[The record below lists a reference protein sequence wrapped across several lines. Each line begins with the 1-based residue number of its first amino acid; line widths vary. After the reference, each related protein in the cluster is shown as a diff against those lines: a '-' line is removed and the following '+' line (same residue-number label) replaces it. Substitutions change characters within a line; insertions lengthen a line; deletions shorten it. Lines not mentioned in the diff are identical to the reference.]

1 MPGSPLAHSPYAVL
15 GVAEHASDAELRIAY
30 RRKLRETHPDTG
42 GTAVQ
47 FDLVQRAWEIVGTPA
62 ARARYDSGSKAWTVD
77 EPTRTWAPP
86 SPPARA
92 STRPQARTHGHP
104 GGWYREQYL
113 DLLREWVGRGVDIP
127 DPYDA
132 KLVRSAPLE
141 IRHLLASAIAE
152 ENTAVELAGLGIGFT
167 VWNDVRTDSGRSA
180 ETGLTAG
187 PQGAAGKIDHIV
199 LGPTGLWGLLSEDWG
214 SRVSTRRGEVIGPAL
229 RPDEKPLH
237 ELAGRAKQFER
248 QAKVRFSALAIVVPD
263 DTAPEGV
270 VPVGAIRGAT
280 TFLVERPRLAHLLG
294 TRPPGVAFGGTGL
307 FEVRTRVQSAARFV

>member
-1 MPGSPLAHSPYAVL
+1 MPGSPLASSPYAVL
-15 GVAEHASDAELRIAY
+15 GVPADSTDAELRVAY
-30 RRKLRETHPDTG
+30 RRRLRETHPDTG
-42 GTAVQ
+42 GSAPE
-47 FDLVQRAWEIVGTPA
+47 FDRVQRAWELIGTPA
-62 ARARYDSGSKAWTVD
+62 ARAAYDAGGTHTEV
-77 EPTRTWAPP
+77 PRTWAPAP
-86 SPPARA
+86 PPARA

-113 DLLREWVGRGVDIP
+113 DFLREWVGRGVDIP

-132 KLVRSAPLE
+132 KLVRSAPVE

-152 ENTAVELAGLGIGFT
+152 EDTAVVLAGLGIGFT
-167 VWNDVRTDSGRSA
+167 VWNDVRTDSGRSH

-237 ELAGRAKQFER
+237 ALAGRAKQFER

-270 VPVGAIRGAT
+270 VTIGSIRGAT
-280 TFLVERPRLAHLLG
+280 TFLVERSRLANLLG
-294 TRPPGVAFGGTGL
+294 SRQPGLAFGGTDL
-307 FEVRTRVQSAARFV
+307 FEVRTRVQGAVRFV

>member
-1 MPGSPLAHSPYAVL
+1 MPGSPLASSPYAIL
-15 GVAEHASDAELRIAY
+15 GVPETASDAELRVAY

-42 GTAVQ
+42 GTAVR
-47 FDLVQRAWEIVGTPA
+47 FDLVQRAWELVGTPA
-62 ARARYDSGSKAWTVD
+62 ARAAYDAGGART
-77 EPTRTWAPP
+77 EAPRTWAPAA
-86 SPPARA
+86 PPTRA

-141 IRHLLASAIAE
+141 IRHLLASAVAE
-152 ENTAVELAGLGIGFT
+152 EDTAVVLAGLGIGFT
-167 VWNDVRTDSGRSA
+167 VWNDVRTDSGRGS
-180 ETGLTAG
+180 ENGLTAG
-187 PQGAAGKIDHIV
+187 PQGAAGKIDHLV

-214 SRVSTRRGEVIGPAL
+214 SRVSTKRGEVTGPAL
-229 RPDEKPLH
+229 RPDERPLH

-248 QAKVRFSALAIVVPD
+248 QAKVRFSALAVVVPD

-270 VPVGAIRGAT
+270 VPVGAIRGAK
-280 TFLVERPRLAHLLG
+280 TFLVERSRLANLLG
-294 TRPPGVAFGGTGL
+294 SRQPGLAFGGTDL
-307 FEVRTRVQSAARFV
+307 FEVRTRVQGAVRFV